1 MRSIRRIV
9 VAVKDTRKSSAAMLK
24 AARLAKAFGAK
35 LELFHA
41 IAEPLALDVLAASN
55 IGIESFKKTSQ
66 ERHTKS
72 MERLAAKLRQGGLQ
86 VDVAAEWD
94 YPAHEAVV
102 RRARRCRADMIVAE
116 QHATHHAAPWLL
128 RYTDWELLRQSP
140 VPVLLVKSRRA
151 YRNPGVLA
159 TVDPSHAFAKTSG
172 LDNEILRAGAALS
185 DALRGKLHVLHAYTP
200 SIIGMDPSLLN
211 VPGATQMI
219 VEKAKKD
226 AQVGLAKAVRTAR
239 IGEVPPKRC
248 HLAGYHAVDAI
259 PDVARKNGCD
269 IVVMGALSR
278 SGLKRALIGNTAER
292 LLEDLSCDVLVVKP
306 PRFAT
311 HVARK
316 SRGPK
321 FIMLMRPSG
330 MF

>member
-1 MRSIRRIV
+1 MRSIRRIL

-24 AARLAKAFGAK
+24 AARLAQTLGAR
-35 LELFHA
+35 LVLFHA
-41 IAEPLALDVLAASN
+41 ITDPLPLDVLAISN
-55 IGIESFKKTSQ
+55 ESLEGLKKKTR
-66 ERHTKS
+66 ERHAKGL
-72 MERLAAKLRQGGLQ
+72 ERLAAKLRKGGLS
-86 VDVAAEWD
+86 VDAAVEWD

-102 RRARRCRADMIVAE
+102 RHARRCGAGLIVAQ
-116 QHATHHAAPWLL
+116 QHPTHHAAPWLL

-159 TVDPSHAFAKTSG
+159 TIDPSHAFAKTSG
-172 LDNEILRAGAALS
+172 LDNEILRAADAIS
-185 DALRGKLHVLHAYTP
+185 AALRGKLHVLHAYTP
-200 SIIGMDPSLLN
+200 SIIGMDPAVLN

-219 VEKAKKD
+219 VEKAKKE
-226 AQVGLAKAVRTAR
+226 AQAGLAKTLRGAR
-239 IGEVPPKRC
+239 IGKVSPRRC

-259 PDVARKNGCD
+259 PDVARENGCD

-292 LLEDLSCDVLVVKP
+292 LLEDLTCDVLVVKP
-306 PRFAT
+306 PRFTT

-316 SRGPK
+316 SRGPN

>member
-1 MRSIRRIV
+1 MPSIHRIV

-24 AARLAKAFGAK
+24 AARLAQTLKAK

-41 IAEPLALDVLAASN
+41 ITEPLPLDVLAISSGSLAT
-55 IGIESFKKTSQ
+55 IKKNSQ
-66 ERHTKS
+66 DRHAKS
-72 MERLAAKLRQGGLQ
+72 LERLAAKLRKGGLQ
-86 VDVAAEWD
+86 VDTAVEWD

-102 RRARRCRADMIVAE
+102 RHARRCGAGLIVAQ

-172 LDNEILRAGAALS
+172 LDNEILRAGAAIS
-185 DALRGKLHVLHAYTP
+185 HALRGKLHVLHAYTP
-200 SIIGMDPSLLN
+200 SIIGMDPSMLN

-219 VEKAKKD
+219 VEKARKE
-226 AQVGLAKAVRTAR
+226 AQAGLVKAISGAR
-239 IGEVPPKRC
+239 IGKVPPKRC

-259 PDVARKNGCD
+259 PEVARENGCD

-292 LLEDLSCDVLVVKP
+292 LLEDLTCDVLVVKP

-316 SRGPK
+316 PRGPN

>member
-1 MRSIRRIV
+1 MRPIRRIL

-24 AARLAKAFGAK
+24 AARLAQRLGAK

-41 IAEPLALDVLAASN
+41 ITEPLPLDVLAVSN
-55 IGIESFKKTSQ
+55 TTLDSLKKTTR
-66 ERHTKS
+66 ERHARS
-72 MERLAAKLRQGGLQ
+72 LERTAAKLRKGGLE
-86 VDVAAEWD
+86 VDAAVEWD

-102 RRARRCRADMIVAE
+102 RRARRSRADMIVAE
-116 QHATHHAAPWLL
+116 QHARHHAAPWLL

-159 TVDPSHAFAKTSG
+159 TIDPSHAFAKTTG
-172 LDNEILRAGAALS
+172 LDNEILRAAAQVS
-185 DALRGKLHVLHAYTP
+185 EALRGQLHVLHAYTP
-200 SIIGMDPSLLN
+200 SVIGMDPAMLN

-219 VEKAKKD
+219 VEKAMKD
-226 AQVGLAKAVRTAR
+226 AQAGLTRTLRNAR
-239 IGEVPPKRC
+239 IGKVPPKRC

-259 PDVARKNGCD
+259 PEVARKNSCD

-292 LLEDLSCDVLVVKP
+292 LLEDLTCDVLVVKP

-311 HVARK
+311 HVAPK
-316 SRGPK
+316 SRGPN